1 MKVQTCKNVNDVDPF
16 VAVTG
21 RSRINFNIKMN
32 SQNERYKEELLLK
45 ILPGC

>member
-1 MKVQTCKNVNDVDPF
+1 MKVQNCKNVNDVDPF

-32 SQNERYKEELLLK
+32 TPN
-45 ILPGC
+45 